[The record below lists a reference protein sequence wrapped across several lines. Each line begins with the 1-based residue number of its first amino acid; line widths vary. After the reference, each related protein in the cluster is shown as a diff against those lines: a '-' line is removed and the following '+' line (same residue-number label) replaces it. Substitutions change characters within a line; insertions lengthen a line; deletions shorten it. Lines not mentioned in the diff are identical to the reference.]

1 MHNGVMAHDRSSWRA
16 QRQGDSA
23 LARGIFRRRARLIL
37 PSPRAPRWP
46 LIAAISLIIALGFS
60 LVFLGRV
67 IIADTRPLPIPPR
80 AAAFDVLLPAD
91 LADPHVV
98 ISFAP
103 VQAPFYNTSEVFNTR
118 TLRSG
123 YAGAGST
130 IGDEHFRTVPVVNLK
145 GKPIDVS
152 GWVSANT
159 WKVLIEVTGKPRDT
173 TTEASR
179 NNSELIVAT
188 VYSGSHEGVM
198 SHFVDDT
205 PAGCG
210 VDPQVYPIRNKLEN
224 GSTVQGAR
232 VPACKGRPSCERTA
246 DPKQACFTGEAVLNY
261 PIESNVT
268 GHVAG
273 MLPLIDVGYDRK
285 NSDVPRQAPY
295 RVIVAGDRYTPN
307 GPFAPAPGLL
317 NINVSPAP
325 SVTDSLQWNHHGF
338 LRAHWSWTDIE
349 QVDRS
354 QEISDIALVMVGV
367 ASSLVVAIISY
378 AVKQLWQKTS

>member
-16 QRQGDSA
+16 QRQGDSG

-123 YAGAGST
+123 YAGAGSV
-130 IGDEHFRTVPVVNLK
+130 IGSEHFPAAPVVNLR
-145 GKPIDVS
+145 GKPLDVS
-152 GWVSANT
+152 GWESANT

-173 TTEASR
+173 TTEANR

-210 VDPQVYPIRNKLEN
+210 LDPQAYPIRNELEN
-224 GSTVQGAR
+224 RATVQGAL
-232 VPACKGRPSCERTA
+232 VPACKG
-246 DPKQACFTGEAVLNY
+246 
-261 PIESNVT
+261 
-268 GHVAG
+268 
-273 MLPLIDVGYDRK
+273 
-285 NSDVPRQAPY
+285 
-295 RVIVAGDRYTPN
+295 
-307 GPFAPAPGLL
+307 
-317 NINVSPAP
+317 
-325 SVTDSLQWNHHGF
+325 
-338 LRAHWSWTDIE
+338 
-349 QVDRS
+349 
-354 QEISDIALVMVGV
+354 
-367 ASSLVVAIISY
+367 
-378 AVKQLWQKTS
+378 